1 MKKVTY
7 VKFILDL
14 LMALT
19 FVLLFNKRV
28 LGGLA
33 FHEIAGLAISV
44 AFITHI
50 LLNLNWVIKV
60 TAKLFDRKLPGM
72 TRFSYL
78 LNLLLL
84 ISMTFIVV
92 SGILISEIVFPG
104 FHIGNTPWFKI
115 SHISVSFLGLILIGV
130 HVGLHWKWVVN
141 VAKKMVRVKSSK
153 APLGII
159 AKVLAALILLFGG
172 YQMYSTQFIS
182 RVQGIGTVFNMTGSG
197 TPPAGFKQRGG
208 DLRGGDMGGENPN
221 FGTRPNRMEGD
232 HREGGFGGGSP
243 NALGV
248 ILTYFGIMGVFVI
261 ITYYLTKLGSR
272 KKRRTTALSS
282 PAELDS

>member
-1 MKKVTY
+1 MKKETY
-7 VKFILDL
+7 VKFILDI

-28 LGGLA
+28 LGGLS

-50 LLNLNWVIKV
+50 LLNLNWVVKV
-60 TAKLFDRKLPGM
+60 TAKLLDRKLPGM

-92 SGILISEIVFPG
+92 SGILISEIVFPN
-104 FHIGNTPWFKI
+104 FHIGDTPWFKV
-115 SHISVSFLGLILIGV
+115 SHISVSFFVLILIGV
-130 HVGLHWKWVVN
+130 HVGLHWKWVIN
-141 VAKKMVRVKSSK
+141 VTKKISRIQSSK

-172 YQMYSTQFIS
+172 YQMYGTQFVS
-182 RVQGIGTVFNMTGSG
+182 RVQGLGTVFSMTQSG
-197 TPPAGFKQRGG
+197 TPPAGFKQRG
-208 DLRGGDMGGENPN
+208 DDFHAENPN
-221 FGTRPNRMEGD
+221 SGERPSRMKGA
-232 HREGGFGGGSP
+232 HGEGGFGSGSP
-243 NALGV
+243 NALWV

-261 ITYYLTKLGSR
+261 LTYYLTKLGSR
-272 KKRRTTALSS
+272 KKRR
-282 PAELDS
+282 PADGLDS